1 MITHTFVV
9 LAYKESRYLETCIQS
24 VLNQEFKSNVVIATS
39 TRNAFIEQ
47 LEKYT
52 RVYRHSVMCML
63 K

>member
-39 TRNAFIEQ
+39 TRNAFIE
-47 LEKYT
+47 
-52 RVYRHSVMCML
+52 
-63 K
+63 